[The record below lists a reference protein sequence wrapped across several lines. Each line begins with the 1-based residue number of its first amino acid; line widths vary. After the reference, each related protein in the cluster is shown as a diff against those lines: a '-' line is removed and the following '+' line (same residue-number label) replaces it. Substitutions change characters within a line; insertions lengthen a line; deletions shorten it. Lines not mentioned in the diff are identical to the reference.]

1 MKRAFAAT
9 IALVLGGFFAL
20 GSATAAS
27 AVPAQVTIVGARTL
41 TVDTNDSDS
50 VQQVKQKIED
60 QTSVPVGDQTLL
72 FAGTVLEDGRTL
84 GDYAIQNGSTL
95 TLLLMPAWT
104 DNVLATPAL
113 NTQYDDSVAAG
124 GGEIS
129 YAIVAGALPPGLTID
144 TESGTVSGAAT
155 ASGGYAFTVSAS
167 NLVGSVEQE
176 FSGEIAAAT
185 VTPTAGPTQAP
196 ATVPADNQQSDQ
208 QSDELAETGMSTP

>member
-1 MKRAFAAT
+1 
-9 IALVLGGFFAL
+9 
-20 GSATAAS
+20 
-27 AVPAQVTIVGARTL
+27 
-41 TVDTNDSDS
+41 
-50 VQQVKQKIED
+50 
-60 QTSVPVGDQTLL
+60 
-72 FAGTVLEDGRTL
+72 
-84 GDYAIQNGSTL
+84 
-95 TLLLMPAWT
+95 MPAWT

-208 QSDELAETGMSTP
+208 QSDELAETGMSTPLPALVAAAVALLLGVCALAAARRGRKVVKR